1 MAHAC
6 RPAAPA
12 GQRRKTRKSK
22 LARREFLRLT
32 FSIAAFASLSRPA
45 GAQVYPARPVRL
57 VVGFPAGSTPDI
69 VARVVG
75 QPLSEKLGQQFLVEA
90 RPGAGTNIATEVVA
104 RAAPDGYT
112 LLMAVTTNAIN
123 VSLYPNLD
131 FSFIRDIV
139 PVAMNG
145 GAPFVMVVNASFPAK
160 TVPEFIAYAKA
171 NPGKV
176 NMASPGIGTT
186 AHFMGELL
194 RMMTGIDL
202 VHVPYRSSYLSDLF
216 GGQVNVV
223 FSSIPQLI
231 EHIRTGKLRA
241 LGVTSATRV
250 DVLPEIPAIGEF
262 VPGYE
267 ASGWIGIGA
276 PKNTPAPIVEKL
288 NAEINAVIAVA
299 GTKARLV
306 DLGVEPIPMTSAEF
320 GKLIAAESEKWAK
333 VAQFA
338 GVRPE

>member
-1 MAHAC
+1 M
-6 RPAAPA
+6 
-12 GQRRKTRKSK
+12 TRTSN

-32 FSIAAFASLSRPA
+32 ASSAALASLSRPVR
-45 GAQVYPARPVRL
+45 AQSYPARPVRI

-69 VARVVG
+69 VARIIG
-75 QPLSEKLGQQFLVEA
+75 QPLSERLGQQFVVEA
-90 RPGAGTNIATEVVA
+90 RPGAGTNIATESVV

-112 LLMAVTTNAIN
+112 LLMVVTTNAIN
-123 VSLYPNLD
+123 ESLYPNLG

-139 PVAMNG
+139 PVAMIG

-160 TVPEFIAYAKA
+160 TIPEFIAYAKA

-202 VHVPYRSSYLSDLF
+202 VHVPYRSSYMSDLF
-216 GGQVNVV
+216 GGQVQVV

-250 DVLPEIPAIGEF
+250 DMLPEIPAIGEF

-267 ASGWIGIGA
+267 ASGWIGIGV
-276 PKNTPAPIVEKL
+276 PKNTPALIVEKL

-299 GTKARLV
+299 GTKARLI

-320 GKLIAAESEKWAK
+320 RKLIAAESEKWAK

>member
-1 MAHAC
+1 MA
-6 RPAAPA
+6 R
-12 GQRRKTRKSK
+12 TSN

-32 FSIAAFASLSRPA
+32 AGSAALASLSRIA
-45 GAQVYPARPVRL
+45 RAQSYPARPVRI
-57 VVGFPAGSTPDI
+57 VVGFPPGSTPDI
-69 VARVVG
+69 VARVIG
-75 QPLSEKLGQQFLVEA
+75 QPLSERLGQPFVVDA
-90 RPGAGTNIATEVVA
+90 RPGAGTNIATEAVV

-112 LLMAVTTNAIN
+112 LLMVVTTNVIN
-123 VSLYPNLD
+123 VSLYPNLG

-139 PVAMNG
+139 PVAMIG
-145 GAPFVMVVNASFPAK
+145 GAPFVMVVNESFPAK
-160 TVPEFIAYAKA
+160 TFPEFIAYARA

-202 VHVPYRSSYLSDLF
+202 VHVPYRSNYMPDLF
-216 GGQVNVV
+216 GGQVHVV

-231 EHIRTGKLRA
+231 ELIRTGKLRA
-241 LGVTSATRV
+241 LGVTSARRV
-250 DVLPEIPAIGEF
+250 DVLPGIPAIGEF

-267 ASGWIGIGA
+267 ANGWIGIGA
-276 PKNTPAPIVEKL
+276 PKNTATPIVEKL
-288 NAEINAVIAVA
+288 NVEINAVIAVA

>member
-1 MAHAC
+1 MSS
-6 RPAAPA
+6 
-12 GQRRKTRKSK
+12 KSK
-22 LARREFLRLT
+22 LARRKFLRLT
-32 FSIAAFASLSRPA
+32 VGVVAFASLSRPA
-45 GAQVYPARPVRL
+45 GAQVYPARPVRI
-57 VVGFPAGSTPDI
+57 VVGFPPGSTPDI

-75 QPLSEKLGQQFLVEA
+75 QPLSERLGQQFVVEA

-112 LLMAVTTNAIN
+112 LLMVVATNAIN
-123 VSLYPNLD
+123 VSLYPNLG

-139 PVAMNG
+139 PVAMIG

-160 TVPEFIAYAKA
+160 TIPEFIAYAKS

-202 VHVPYRSSYLSDLF
+202 VHVPYRSSYMSDLF
-216 GGQVNVV
+216 GGQVQVV
-223 FSSIPQLI
+223 FSSIPQLV

-267 ASGWIGIGA
+267 ANGWIGIGA
-276 PKNTPAPIVEKL
+276 PKNTPAPIVGKL
-288 NAEINAVIAVA
+288 NAEINAVIELA
-299 GTKARLV
+299 GTQARLV
-306 DLGVEPIPMTSAEF
+306 DLGVEPIAMTPAEF

-333 VAQFA
+333 VAQFV
-338 GVRPE
+338 GVKPE

>member
-1 MAHAC
+1 M
-6 RPAAPA
+6 
-12 GQRRKTRKSK
+12 TRTST
-22 LARREFLRLT
+22 LARRKFLRLT
-32 FSIAAFASLSRPA
+32 AGSAALASLSRIA
-45 GAQVYPARPVRL
+45 WAQSYPARPVRI
-57 VVGFPAGSTPDI
+57 VVGFPPGSTPDI
-69 VARVVG
+69 VARVIG
-75 QPLSEKLGQQFLVEA
+75 QPLSERLGQPFVVDA
-90 RPGAGTNIATEVVA
+90 RPGAGTNIATEAVV

-112 LLMAVTTNAIN
+112 LLMAVTTNVIN
-123 VSLYPNLD
+123 VSLYPNLG

-139 PVAMNG
+139 PVAMIG
-145 GAPFVMVVNASFPAK
+145 GAPFVMVVSASFPAK
-160 TVPEFIAYAKA
+160 TFPEFIAYAKA

-202 VHVPYRSSYLSDLF
+202 VHVPYRSSYMSDLF
-216 GGQVNVV
+216 GGQVHVV

-241 LGVTSATRV
+241 LGVTSAARV
-250 DVLPEIPAIGEF
+250 DVLPGIPAIGEF

-267 ASGWIGIGA
+267 ASGWIGIGV

>member
-139 PVAMNG
+139 PVAMIG